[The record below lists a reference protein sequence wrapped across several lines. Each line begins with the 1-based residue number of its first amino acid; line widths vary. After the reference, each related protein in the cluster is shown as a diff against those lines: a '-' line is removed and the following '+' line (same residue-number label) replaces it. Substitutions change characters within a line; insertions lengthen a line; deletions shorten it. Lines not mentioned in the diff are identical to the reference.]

1 MRNIMEHKVVVTGI
15 GVLAPGAMDAESLWQ
30 RVKEGTSALESLKTV
45 NTAGLPSQVGGE
57 ITSFDPNKFIE
68 HRQVRRMDRYAQL
81 SVSSAMLACQDAGVE
96 LSSLENLCTGVFE
109 GSSLGPLAGT
119 LDCHRAYVTNECGG
133 IHPHLLM
140 TSMMGSGSGFVSL
153 AIGSHGPSTTISD
166 GSASS
171 TCAVGYAF
179 RQIKN
184 GVLDVALAGGAET
197 PLSREIIATFCS
209 ARLLSTKNTEPCY
222 AVKPFDRDRDGFV
235 LSEGAAFLFL
245 ESLEHALDREAR
257 IYAEIAGFG
266 ETTDAYHPTSPHPD
280 GIWIAQAMKMA
291 LCEAGLQPSE
301 IQYLNAHGTA
311 TRINDVVESRAIR
324 AVFDGDANG
333 LLVSSTKPVTGHLLG
348 ACGALESAIA
358 ILSIKNQFAP
368 GTASLRNP
376 DVECE
381 INSLPV
387 QGVPTE
393 IRNTMSNNYSFGG
406 RNASLVFR
414 SFQSCQVK

>member
-1 MRNIMEHKVVVTGI
+1 MEHKVVVTGI
-15 GVLAPGAMDAESLWQ
+15 GVLAPGAMDAESLWK
-30 RVKEGTSALESLKTV
+30 RVREGTSALDNLKTV
-45 NTAGLPSQVGGE
+45 NTIGLPSQVGGE
-57 ITSFDPNKFIE
+57 LTSFDPDKFLE
-68 HRQVRRMDRYAQL
+68 HRQARRMDRYAQL
-81 SVSSAMLACQDAGVE
+81 SASSAVLACQDAGVE
-96 LSSLENLCTGVFE
+96 PSSLENLRTGVFE

-119 LDCHRAYVTNECGG
+119 LEYHRSYVTSECSG

-140 TSMMGSGSGFVSL
+140 TSMMGSGSASVSL
-153 AIGSHGPSTTISD
+153 ALGTHGPSTTVSD

-179 RQIKN
+179 RQIRN
-184 GVLDVALAGGAET
+184 GILDAALAGGAEA

-209 ARLLSTKNTEPCY
+209 ARLLSRENEEPCH

-245 ESLEHALDREAR
+245 ESLEHALDRGAR

-266 ETTDAYHPTSPHPD
+266 ETTDAYHPTSPRPD

-324 AVFDGDANG
+324 AVFDKDANG

-368 GTASLRNP
+368 GTASLQNR
-376 DVECE
+376 DAECD
-381 INSLPV
+381 IKSLPV

-393 IRNTMSNNYSFGG
+393 IRNAMSNNYSFGG